1 MYYSF
6 LEYSG
11 SDERRYCSPGVDI
24 PMCSIMRS
32 KYGSYKEYHTSK
44 DNLSFISPKG
54 FQGSLNI
61 YKKVIEILETNYF
74 YKIKTIC
81 EPQLGKRGLY
91 PTLSHV
97 TEKVHPAK
105 KLTNIL
111 TYCNGKNSIFD
122 ICKLTKLNLKE
133 VLDQMKIVYE
143 KNLIIAK
150 NPILG
155 FLSEPNFL
163 FLF

>member
-1 MYYSF
+1 MDSYYWPYYYSF

-61 YKKVIEILETNYF
+61 YKKVIKPNENELKNHKDYLKKNLNKNYF
-74 YKIKTIC
+74 
-81 EPQLGKRGLY
+81 
-91 PTLSHV
+91 
-97 TEKVHPAK
+97 
-105 KLTNIL
+105 N
-111 TYCNGKNSIFD
+111 
-122 ICKLTKLNLKE
+122 
-133 VLDQMKIVYE
+133 
-143 KNLIIAK
+143 
-150 NPILG
+150 
-155 FLSEPNFL
+155 
-163 FLF
+163 